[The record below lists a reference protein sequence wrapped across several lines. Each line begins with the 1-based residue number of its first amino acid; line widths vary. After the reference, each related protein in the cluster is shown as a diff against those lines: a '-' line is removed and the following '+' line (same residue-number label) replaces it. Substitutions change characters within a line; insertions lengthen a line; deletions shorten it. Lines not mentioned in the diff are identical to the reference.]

1 MRHPT
6 RSAPFPNIHKR
17 LLVAVNYYL
26 RGAFCV
32 PLFLFVLCIC
42 PTHAWSDMLIGLR
55 WHTVDDLQRLQESG
69 LLVRYVDRQVVLVQ
83 GSVDDVEDSPVF
95 IDGGVEGEE
104 YYLTDHPCESPPLGA
119 VVVYSSEGLR
129 GWALLRM
136 APERAAQLR
145 EREGTFLWELP
156 MRYSLQSWLGKQSS
170 AKPVQQEAAEV
181 VRRLL
186 EDIDV
191 DRLQEDVEALALI
204 DPQAGSVPGNYRS
217 RFVLHPDM
225 RESTEY
231 IRAELAAVLGEEAVD
246 VQAFPI
252 SRSTARSRV
261 RENREGIDEVDST
274 AFNVVATLPGSDPN
288 AGYYVLCAHYDATA
302 VRSIGWNWR
311 EDPAPGADDNASGV
325 ALVMESARALSG
337 QTFPWTIKFIAF
349 SGEELGLFG
358 SRAYAEEALLKNDR
372 ILGVFNFDMIGF
384 NDLSERLEL
393 VSNPGSL
400 WLVEAM
406 QSVNALYDIGL
417 QVDVLEDAGA
427 GLSDH
432 APFWARGYDAILG
445 IENYLPTDTTTVGV
459 RRGDYRINAQYHSMV
474 DLPDS
479 LNYGLMQRVTRLAVG
494 TLAQYGVGVGKPNL
508 AVYSGDLKGDS
519 EDHLRVRVGNVGFGP
534 LTESFSVRVSQCQL
548 DSTNCTSVYETRVAG
563 GLVPGGGAEV
573 RFPWGRFGEQLFLV
587 EVESGE
593 EEVALADNRTFQ
605 YVSLIPQRDIV
616 VFPNPFRPRSDSAL
630 RFSGVPFKA
639 EVRVY
644 APTGELVWSARED
657 DARQRRLGARANEV
671 LWLGVNG
678 ASPSDLGAALVGSGV
693 YVYTIHDA
701 DGTLLRKDKL
711 AVVR

>member
-1 MRHPT
+1 MKT
-6 RSAPFPNIHKR
+6 
-17 LLVAVNYYL
+17 YL
-26 RGAFCV
+26 GGAFCA
-32 PLFLFVLCIC
+32 PLFFFVLCVY
-42 PTHAWSDMLIGLR
+42 PVQAWSDTLIGLR
-55 WHTVDDLQRLQESG
+55 WQTTDDLQKLEESG
-69 LLVRYVDRQVVLVQ
+69 LLVRYVDRKIALVEGSSEEVEGTPVLV
-83 GSVDDVEDSPVF
+83 DKIDED
-95 IDGGVEGEE
+95 EQ
-104 YYLTDHPCESPPLGA
+104 YYLTDHPCEPPPLGA
-119 VVVYSSEGLR
+119 VVVYSSDGLR
-129 GWALLRM
+129 GWSLLRM
-136 APERAAQLR
+136 TPMRAAQLR
-145 EREGTFLWELP
+145 ERDGQFLWALP
-156 MRYSLQSWLGKQSS
+156 ARYNVQSWLGKQSS
-170 AKPVQQEAAEV
+170 AKAVQQEAADV
-181 VRRLL
+181 VRGLL
-186 EDIDV
+186 EDIDA
-191 DRLQEDVEALALI
+191 DRLQRDVEALALI

-225 RESTEY
+225 REATEY
-231 IRAELAAVLGEEAVD
+231 IRREFAEAFGEQAVYL
-246 VQAFPI
+246 QAFPI
-252 SRSTARSRV
+252 SKSTARSRV
-261 RENREGIDEVDST
+261 RENREGIDKVDST
-274 AFNVVATLPGSDPN
+274 AFNVIATLPGSDPN

-302 VRSIGWNWR
+302 VRSVGWNWR

-325 ALVMESARALSG
+325 ALVLESARALAG

-358 SRAYAEEALLKNDR
+358 SRAYAEEALLNNDR

-406 QSVNALYDIGL
+406 RSVNELYDIGL
-417 QVDVLEDAGA
+417 RVDVLEDSGA

-508 AVYSGDLKGDS
+508 AVYSGDLLGDN
-519 EDHLRVRVGNVGFGP
+519 EDNLLVRVGNAGFGA
-534 LTESFSVRVSQCQL
+534 LMESFAVRVSQCQL
-548 DSTNCTSVYETRVAG
+548 DSTDCTPVYETRVAG
-563 GLVPGGGAEV
+563 GLVSGGNTEV

-587 EVESGE
+587 EVEASE
-593 EEVALADNRTFQ
+593 DEVTLEDNRTFQ
-605 YVSLIPQRDIV
+605 YISLIPQRDIT
-616 VFPNPFRPRSDSAL
+616 VFPNPFQLRSDGTL

-639 EVRVY
+639 EVRIY
-644 APTGELVWSARED
+644 GPTGELVWSARED
-657 DARQRRLGARANEV
+657 DARQRRLGARPNEI

-678 ASPSDLGAALVGSGV
+678 ASLSDFGAALVGSGV
-693 YVYTIHDA
+693 YIYTIHDA
-701 DGTLLRKDKL
+701 DGTLLRKDKV

>member
-1 MRHPT
+1 MKT
-6 RSAPFPNIHKR
+6 
-17 LLVAVNYYL
+17 YL
-26 RGAFCV
+26 RGVFCA
-32 PLFLFVLCIC
+32 PLFLFVLCVYAVQ
-42 PTHAWSDMLIGLR
+42 AWSDTLIGLR
-55 WHTVDDLQRLQESG
+55 WQTTDDLQKLEESG
-69 LLVRYVDRQVVLVQ
+69 LLVRYVDRKIALVEGSSEEVEGTPVLV
-83 GSVDDVEDSPVF
+83 DKIDED
-95 IDGGVEGEE
+95 EQ
-104 YYLTDHPCESPPLGA
+104 YYLTDHPCEPPPLGA
-119 VVVYSSEGLR
+119 VVVYSRDGLR
-129 GWALLRM
+129 GWSLLRM
-136 APERAAQLR
+136 TPMRAAQLR
-145 EREGTFLWELP
+145 ERDGQFLWALP
-156 MRYSLQSWLGKQSS
+156 ARYNVQSWLGKQSS
-170 AKPVQQEAAEV
+170 AKAVQQEAADV
-181 VRRLL
+181 VRGLL
-186 EDIDV
+186 EDIDA
-191 DRLQEDVEALALI
+191 DRLQRDVEALALI

-225 RESTEY
+225 REATEY
-231 IRAELAAVLGEEAVD
+231 IRREFAEAFGEQAVYL
-246 VQAFPI
+246 QAFPI
-252 SRSTARSRV
+252 SKSTARSRV
-261 RENREGIDEVDST
+261 RENREGIDKVDST
-274 AFNVVATLPGSDPN
+274 AFNVIATLPGSDPN

-302 VRSIGWNWR
+302 VRSVGWNWR

-325 ALVMESARALSG
+325 ALVLESARALAG

-358 SRAYAEEALLKNDR
+358 SRAYAEEALLNNDR

-406 QSVNALYDIGL
+406 RSVNELYDIGL
-417 QVDVLEDAGA
+417 RVDVLEDSGA

-508 AVYSGDLKGDS
+508 AVYSGDLIGDS
-519 EDHLRVRVGNVGFGP
+519 EDNLRVRVGNAGFGA
-534 LTESFSVRVSQCQL
+534 LMESFAVRVSQCQL
-548 DSTNCTSVYETRVAG
+548 DSTDCTPVYETRVAG
-563 GLVPGGGAEV
+563 GLVSGGNTEV

-587 EVESGE
+587 EVEASE
-593 EEVALADNRTFQ
+593 DEVTLEDNRTFQ
-605 YVSLIPQRDIV
+605 YISLIPQRDIV
-616 VFPNPFRPRSDSAL
+616 VFPNPFQLRSDGTL

-639 EVRVY
+639 EVRIY

-657 DARQRRLGARANEV
+657 DARQRRLGARANEI

-678 ASPSDLGAALVGSGV
+678 ASLSDFEAALVGSGV
-693 YVYTIHDA
+693 YIYTIHDA
-701 DGTLLRKDKL
+701 DGTLLRKDKV

>member
-1 MRHPT
+1 MKT
-6 RSAPFPNIHKR
+6 
-17 LLVAVNYYL
+17 YL
-26 RGAFCV
+26 RGVFCA
-32 PLFLFVLCIC
+32 PLFLFVLCVYAVQ
-42 PTHAWSDMLIGLR
+42 AWSDTLIGLR
-55 WHTVDDLQRLQESG
+55 WQTTDDLQKLEESG
-69 LLVRYVDRQVVLVQ
+69 LLVRYVDRKIALVEGSSEEVEGTPVLV
-83 GSVDDVEDSPVF
+83 DKIDED
-95 IDGGVEGEE
+95 EQ
-104 YYLTDHPCESPPLGA
+104 YYLTDHPCEPPPLGA
-119 VVVYSSEGLR
+119 VVVYSRDGLR
-129 GWALLRM
+129 GWSLLRM
-136 APERAAQLR
+136 TPMRAAQLR
-145 EREGTFLWELP
+145 ERDGQFLWALP
-156 MRYSLQSWLGKQSS
+156 ARYNVQSWLGKQSS
-170 AKPVQQEAAEV
+170 AKAVQQEAADV
-181 VRRLL
+181 VRGLL
-186 EDIDV
+186 EDIDA
-191 DRLQEDVEALALI
+191 DRLQRDVEALALI

-225 RESTEY
+225 REATEY
-231 IRAELAAVLGEEAVD
+231 IRREFAEAFGEQAVYL
-246 VQAFPI
+246 QAFPI
-252 SRSTARSRV
+252 RKSTARSRV
-261 RENREGIDEVDST
+261 RENREGIDKVDST
-274 AFNVVATLPGSDPN
+274 AFNVIATLPGSDPN

-302 VRSIGWNWR
+302 VRSVGWNWR

-325 ALVMESARALSG
+325 ALVLESARALAG

-358 SRAYAEEALLKNDR
+358 SRAYAEEALLNNDR

-406 QSVNALYDIGL
+406 RSVNELYDIGL
-417 QVDVLEDAGA
+417 RVDVLEDSGA

-508 AVYSGDLKGDS
+508 AVYSGDLIGDS
-519 EDHLRVRVGNVGFGP
+519 EDNLRVRVGNAGFGA
-534 LTESFSVRVSQCQL
+534 LMESFAVRVSQCQL
-548 DSTNCTSVYETRVAG
+548 DSTDCTPVYETRVAG
-563 GLVPGGGAEV
+563 GLVSGGNTEV

-587 EVESGE
+587 EVEASE
-593 EEVALADNRTFQ
+593 DEVTLEDNRTFQ
-605 YVSLIPQRDIV
+605 YISLIPQRDIV
-616 VFPNPFRPRSDSAL
+616 VFPNPFQLRSDGTL

-639 EVRVY
+639 EVRIY

-657 DARQRRLGARANEV
+657 DARQRRLGARANEI

-678 ASPSDLGAALVGSGV
+678 ASLSDFGAALVGSGV
-693 YVYTIHDA
+693 YIYTIHDA
-701 DGTLLRKDKL
+701 DGTLLRKDKV